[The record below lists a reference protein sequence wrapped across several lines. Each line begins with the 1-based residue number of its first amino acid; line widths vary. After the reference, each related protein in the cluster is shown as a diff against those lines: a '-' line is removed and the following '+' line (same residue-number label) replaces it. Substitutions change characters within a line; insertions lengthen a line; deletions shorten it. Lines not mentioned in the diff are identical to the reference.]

1 MKSNERLDEYSKQID
16 VDSGNA
22 SKIWNIL
29 RKDFQLNKSNLRG
42 YGLSTI
48 PLNKIRLYRTFYRY
62 LSFPFKGTLH
72 VTTKAISLLERVLS
86 WAILAGDKN
95 AAVKFGFSDY
105 KAEIYP
111 ESDLKEFLDKYWKHN
126 IGFSHNTFKSYSY
139 LKRLNNSVNIGN
151 EVSIFE
157 IGAGVFNFGHLLSFQ
172 LSKFEYVVCDL
183 PEMIAMAFNEINNKY
198 LPLCDGN
205 YEVFLPTEIKEFERS
220 NNYRKVLFITPD
232 QLNDGVLGS
241 QKRFDLFINHES
253 FAEMDIDVVNS
264 YLNHLPSLMKVGAAV
279 NIVNRHTRP
288 QCKSY
293 EDFRGLKLENITCF
307 DDYRLD
313 FCEVVLKE
321 SDTFRA
327 AIHSQQS
334 LPNVY
339 YVGKVCS

>member
-1 MKSNERLDEYSKQID
+1 MEPNERLNEYSKQID
-16 VDSGNA
+16 VNNGNS
-22 SKIWNIL
+22 SKIWDSL
-29 RKDFQLNKSNLRG
+29 RKEFQLKESNLCG
-42 YGLSTI
+42 YGLSTFPI
-48 PLNKIRLYRTFYRY
+48 NKIRLYRTFYRY
-62 LSFPFKGTLH
+62 FSFPFKGIRHLS
-72 VTTKAISLLERVLS
+72 TKVIALLELVLS
-86 WAILAGDKN
+86 WAILGGDSQ
-95 AAVKFGFSDY
+95 AADKFGFSEY
-105 KAEIYP
+105 KAEIYT
-111 ESDLKEFLDKYWKHN
+111 ESDLKEFSDKYWKHN

-139 LKRLNNSVNIGN
+139 LKKLNNSVNIGN

-183 PEMIAMAFNEINNKY
+183 PEVIAMAFNEINNKY

-220 NNYRKVLFITPD
+220 NNDRKVLFITPD

-241 QKRFDLFINHES
+241 QKRFDLFVNHES

-264 YLNHLPSLMKVGAAV
+264 YLNHLPSLMKFGAAV

-288 QCKSY
+288 QCTSY
-293 EDFRGLKLENITCF
+293 EDFSSLKLENITCF

-327 AIHSQQS
+327 AIHDKNS

-339 YVGKVCS
+339 YVGQVSS